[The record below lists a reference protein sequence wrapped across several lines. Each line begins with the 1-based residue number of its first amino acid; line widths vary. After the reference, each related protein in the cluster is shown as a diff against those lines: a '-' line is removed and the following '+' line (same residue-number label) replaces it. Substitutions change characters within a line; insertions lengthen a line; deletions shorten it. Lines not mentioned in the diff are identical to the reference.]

1 MELAAN
7 ERPFIYFPLAQHF
20 EQNVHVHHR
29 LQRHGAGRRM
39 DFAATSADDLAEA
52 IAEEIGREVDY
63 LPVPDD
69 GAARAAAVIA
79 ELL

>member
-1 MELAAN
+1 
-7 ERPFIYFPLAQHF
+7 
-20 EQNVHVHHR
+20 
-29 LQRHGAGRRM
+29 M

>member
-1 MELAAN
+1 MELVAAR
-7 ERPFIYFPLAQHF
+7 RPFIYFPLAQHF
-20 EQNVHVHHR
+20 EQNLHVHYR

-39 DFAATSADDLAEA
+39 EFAGTTADDLAQA

-69 GAARAAAVIA
+69 GAARAAAMIA
-79 ELL
+79 ELV